1 MPSKTDYALQ
11 AESLRQVIQQRL
23 DDQKRV
29 SDELRG
35 KLVESKVD
43 TTAFEQAVAEEQG
56 QLQALLG
63 RLSPLRDYLKN
74 LRGDYKETAPSAEQK
89 KQLHKLIQ
97 DAAAVLEFDT
107 EEWTNRTKVAKESAM
122 SAADL
127 LSDISR
133 QQDVDRATNRLG
145 LADLSGVSPLTNF
158 AVQIGQ
164 LQDILQQQAETI
176 QANKDELIETLS
188 AAGVTDTTAFEGAT
202 EDENQVQALLDRLR
216 HFQDDIANLRN
227 EQAQTGEIQG
237 LSPELKKQRDKLIQD
252 AAELLD
258 RDDRL
263 DAMPVEAV
271 PLEVPV
277 TAQLRLQ
284 ASEVNEQINDLQA
297 ELHEIMG
304 QAKGR
309 DLSQPEQDQ
318 TNIIQA
324 RLAELRGV
332 ADGIRLTDERTQ
344 EWRDTLKGTADI
356 LADTLLK
363 ATQGFSSLSEVV
375 QDLARSLSQLAMRR
389 VTDNLLG
396 QVYDFIDTGKLDF
409 GGGVQEAAEGLNL
422 SAPIYHSSSSQREYA

>member
-1 MPSKTDYALQ
+1 M
-11 AESLRQVIQQRL
+11 
-23 DDQKRV
+23 
-29 SDELRG
+29 
-35 KLVESKVD
+35 D

-216 HFQDDIANLRN
+216 HVQDDIANLRN

-237 LSPELKKQRDKLIQD
+237 LSPELKQQRDKLIQD
-252 AAELLD
+252 AVELLD
-258 RDDRL
+258 RDDWL